1 MKNIILVLFFISIGV
16 NPIYSCDDIEVHKKV
31 IENILEYEGDK
42 ILKTKYE
49 YSKYGIRNSL
59 LKRYNKKYKLDYT
72 IKTLNKEKATN
83 IALNLMEE
91 YKITKVKRC
100 DVKLVIYDLFYNAGP
115 KAGAVVSQRTLN
127 RYYKDQ
133 MSIAEDGIMGAET
146 IRFLNNIVDLK
157 SFVIIFTEERLKYY
171 SNLKNWE
178 KYKNGWKKRINSF
191 FEIKELKCGSN
202 YKN

>member
-1 MKNIILVLFFISIGV
+1 MKNIILVLFFIFIGV
-16 NPIYSCDDIEVHKKV
+16 NPIYSCDDVEVHKKV
-31 IENILEYEGDK
+31 IESVLEHEGDK

-72 IKTLNKEKATN
+72 IKTLNKEKAIN
-83 IALNLMEE
+83 IALDLMEE
-91 YKITKVKRC
+91 YKITKINRC

-115 KAGAVVSQRTLN
+115 KAGAMISQRALN
-127 RYYKDQ
+127 RYNNQ
-133 MSIAEDGIMGAET
+133 MKIAEDGIMGGET
-146 IRFLNNIVDLK
+146 IRSLNKIVDLK

-191 FEIKELKCGSN
+191 FEIKELECN
-202 YKN
+202 LDYKN